1 MRESVSACTV
11 CIYSHIKPCQ
21 MPQSSQQCTNTYQ
34 IYRWSIV
41 HTNLIMDTHTCIIQW
56 LIKLF
61 PYEAPGPYQLAV

>member
-1 MRESVSACTV
+1 MLDASIITTM
-11 CIYSHIKPCQ
+11 Y
-21 MPQSSQQCTNTYQ
+21 NTYQ

-61 PYEAPGPYQLAV
+61 PYEAPVSYQLAV